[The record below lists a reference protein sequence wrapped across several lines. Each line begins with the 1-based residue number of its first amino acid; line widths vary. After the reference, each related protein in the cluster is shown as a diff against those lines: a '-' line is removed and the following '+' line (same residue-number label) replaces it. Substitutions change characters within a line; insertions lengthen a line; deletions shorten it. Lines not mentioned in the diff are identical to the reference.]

1 MTRVTPTG
9 FVEPNEEID
18 RTIHQR
24 LREVLGGLPLR
35 LVEVAKETLIT
46 IAEERRTLSIYER
59 PQFTGGEFSVQG
71 PAVGAGNFDL
81 ARLIGTIQNTVQFDG
96 LAEGDPNEHLSRF
109 LQMCLTFKVNER
121 F

>member
-24 LREVLGGLPLR
+24 LREVLGGSPLR

-59 PQFTGGEFSVQG
+59 P
-71 PAVGAGNFDL
+71 
-81 ARLIGTIQNTVQFDG
+81 
-96 LAEGDPNEHLSRF
+96 
-109 LQMCLTFKVNER
+109 
-121 F
+121 